1 MANVGGVNSSANA
14 ASSAA
19 NAPKG
24 TSIWSATTKKSSG
37 TSTAP
42 DDLGKDD
49 FMKLLLAQLKQQ
61 DPLKP
66 MDDQQ
71 FIAQTAQF
79 NSLEQMQTL
88 NKTLTAV
95 LDSQQLTES
104 SALIGKTVAATGK
117 DGKAVTGVVSGV
129 SLVGGV
135 AKLHVGD
142 MTVDLDKV
150 TKVAPDASS
159 LPADDPSASAPTG
172 SATGKAGATTGA

>member
-1 MANVGGVNSSANA
+1 MSSVGDISKAAGSA
-14 ASSAA
+14 ASG
-19 NAPKG
+19 PKG
-24 TSIWSATTKKSSG
+24 TSIWSATTIKPSG
-37 TSTAP
+37 KTTGP

-95 LDSQQLTES
+95 LDSQQLTEAS
-104 SALIGKTVAATGK
+104 GLIGKTVAAVDGNGKPVTG
-117 DGKAVTGVVSGV
+117 AVT
-129 SLVGGV
+129 
-135 AKLHVGD
+135 
-142 MTVDLDKV
+142 
-150 TKVAPDASS
+150 
-159 LPADDPSASAPTG
+159 
-172 SATGKAGATTGA
+172 

>member
-1 MANVGGVNSSANA
+1 VSSVGNTSGAAGSA
-14 ASSAA
+14 ASG
-19 NAPKG
+19 PKG
-24 TSIWSATTKKSSG
+24 TSIWSATTNKPSG
-37 TSTAP
+37 KTTGP

-95 LDSQQLTES
+95 LDSQQLTEAS
-104 SALIGKTVAATGK
+104 GLIGKTIAAAGS
-117 DGKAVTGVVSGV
+117 DGKAVTGAVTGV
-129 SLVGGV
+129 SMVKGV
-135 AKLHVGD
+135 AQLHIGD
-142 MTVDLDKV
+142 KTVALDKV
-150 TKVAPDASS
+150 TKVASDATS
-159 LPADDPSASAPTG
+159 LPPDDPTVEDKDA
-172 SATGKAGATTGA
+172 